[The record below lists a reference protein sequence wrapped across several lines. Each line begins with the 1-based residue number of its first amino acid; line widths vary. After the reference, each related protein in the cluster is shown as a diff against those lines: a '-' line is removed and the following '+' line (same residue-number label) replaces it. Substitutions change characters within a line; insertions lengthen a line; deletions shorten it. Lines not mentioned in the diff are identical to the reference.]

1 MQKVTFDLG
10 LKDAEELEEDDKGL
24 RSWRKH
30 LSMWRNMRPT
40 KESRPQCMGLGVAGG
55 EAGQV
60 NRNQIAK
67 AFRDMLRN
75 LDLTLEAVGQPLG
88 FYFVKEV
95 IGSSVFFSNSCQ
107 HLGKADWNEDSKM
120 SEEALVTVQER
131 AEDLTWG
138 WDHFLIH
145 SADLG
150 G

>member
-1 MQKVTFDLG
+1 MTFDLG

-75 LDLTLEAVGQPLG
+75 L
-88 FYFVKEV
+88 KEV